1 LSGFLHKD
9 LLKKIK
15 RGITLKKSVR
25 FYSGAELV
33 AIAAI
38 DAGCR
43 YFGGYPITP
52 SSEIAE
58 HLSVM
63 LPKVGGKYMQM
74 EDEIAAMGSIIGAS
88 LTGAKVLT
96 ATSGPGFSLKQE
108 NIGYA
113 YMAEVPCVICNVM
126 RGGPSTGLPTALA
139 QSDIMQ
145 AKWGTHG
152 DHPVIA
158 LTPAYLEEIYEMTI
172 TAFNLAETYRM
183 PVMLLLDEVIA
194 HLTSAIELPD
204 KESLVIKNRRKPTVT
219 PDKYFPYDTAYGDV
233 PPMANFFEGYRF
245 HVTGLSHDKT
255 GFPTTDPEL
264 VQADQERQIR
274 KVSSKSHEIFDYES
288 YLMKDAEIAIF
299 AFGSTARAARVAID
313 NARKMGIKVGMIRFR
328 VLWPLDEAEVLKVCS
343 RSKAVIV
350 PEMNM
355 GQLSTIIE
363 KFTADRTRLVKIN
376 HVGGVPIH
384 PTDIFN
390 VIKEVN

>member
-1 LSGFLHKD
+1 M
-9 LLKKIK
+9 
-15 RGITLKKSVR
+15 KKSVR

-33 AIAAI
+33 AIAAV

-43 YFGGYPITP
+43 FFGGYPITP

-58 HLSVM
+58 TMSLM
-63 LPKVGGKYMQM
+63 LPKVGGTYIQM

-88 LTGAKVLT
+88 LAGEKVLT

-139 QSDIMQ
+139 QADIMQ

-158 LTPAYLEEIYEMTI
+158 LTPAYLEEIYELTI
-172 TAFNLAETYRM
+172 KAFNFAEIYRM
-183 PVMLLLDEVIA
+183 PIMLLLDEVIA
-194 HLTSAIELPD
+194 HLSAAIELPD
-204 KESLVIKNRRKPTVT
+204 KERLVIKNRRRPTV
-219 PDKYFPYDTAYGDV
+219 PPEKYYPYDTAYGDV

-255 GFPTTDPEL
+255 GFPTTDPEI
-264 VQADQERQIR
+264 VQADQERHLR
-274 KVSSKSHEIFDYES
+274 KVNSKKSEIVDYE
-288 YLMKDAEIAIF
+288 YYKMKDADIVIF
-299 AFGSTARAARVAID
+299 AYGSTARAARVAVD
-313 NARKMGIKVGMIRFR
+313 NARSLGINVGMMRLR
-328 VLWPLDEAEVLKVCS
+328 VIWPLPDAEILKLCS
-343 RSKAVIV
+343 KSKAIII

-355 GQLSTIIE
+355 GQLSEVIE
-363 KFTADRTRLVKIN
+363 RYAADRTKIMRIN

-384 PTDIFN
+384 PTDILN
-390 VIKEVN
+390 VIKEAL

>member
-1 LSGFLHKD
+1 M
-9 LLKKIK
+9 
-15 RGITLKKSVR
+15 KKSVR

-33 AIAAI
+33 AKAAI

-43 YFGGYPITP
+43 FFGGYPITP

-58 HLSVM
+58 FMSVM
-63 LPKVGGKYMQM
+63 MPKVGGTYIQM

-88 LTGAKVLT
+88 LAGVKSLT

-139 QSDIMQ
+139 QADIMQ

-158 LTPAYLEEIYEMTI
+158 LTPAYLQEVYELTI
-172 TAFNLAETYRM
+172 KAFNFSETYRI

-194 HLTSAIELPD
+194 HLSAAIDFPD
-204 KESLVIKNRRKPTVT
+204 KEMLVIKDRRKPTVT
-219 PDKYFPYDTAYGDV
+219 PQNYFPYDTAYGDV
-233 PPMANFFEGYRF
+233 PPMANFFEGYRY
-245 HVTGLSHDKT
+245 HVTGLSHNKT
-255 GFPTTDPEL
+255 GFPTTDPDL
-264 VQADQERQIR
+264 VQADQERHMR
-274 KVSSKSHEIFDYES
+274 KVNANVDKIIDYE
-288 YLMKDAEIAIF
+288 YYRMKDAEIIIF
-299 AFGSTARAARVAID
+299 AYGSTARGARVAVD
-313 NARKMGIKVGMIRFR
+313 AARKLGIKVGMMRFR
-328 VLWPLDEAEVLKVCS
+328 VIWPLPEAEILKLCGMA
-343 RSKAVIV
+343 KAIIV

-355 GQLSTIIE
+355 GQLSNTIE
-363 KFTADRTRLVKIN
+363 KFAADRTKIMRIN

-384 PTDIFN
+384 PSHILN
-390 VIKEVN
+390 VIKEAL

>member
-1 LSGFLHKD
+1 
-9 LLKKIK
+9 
-15 RGITLKKSVR
+15 LKKSVR

-43 YFGGYPITP
+43 FFGGYPITP

-58 HLSVM
+58 YMSVM
-63 LPKVGGKYMQM
+63 LPKVGGTYIQM

-88 LTGAKVLT
+88 LAGVKSLT

-113 YMAEVPCVICNVM
+113 YMAEVPCVVCNVM

-139 QSDIMQ
+139 QADVMQ

-158 LTPAYLEEIYEMTI
+158 LTPAYLEEIYELTI
-172 TAFNLAETYRM
+172 KAFNYSEMYRI
-183 PVMLLLDEVIA
+183 PVILLLDEVIA
-194 HLTSAIELPD
+194 HLSSAIDLPD
-204 KESLVIKNRRKPTVT
+204 KELLVIKNRRKPTV
-219 PDKYFPYDTAYGDV
+219 PPEKYFPYDTAYGDV
-233 PPMANFFEGYRF
+233 PPMASFFEGYRH

-255 GFPTTDPEL
+255 GFPTTDPDL
-264 VQADQERQIR
+264 VQADQERHLR
-274 KVSSKSHEIFDYES
+274 KVNSKMNEIVDYEY
-288 YLMKDAEIAIF
+288 YLMKDAEIIVF
-299 AFGSTARAARVAID
+299 AYGSTARAARVAVD
-313 NARKMGIKVGMIRFR
+313 NARKLGIKVGMMRFR
-328 VLWPLDEAEVLKVCS
+328 VIWPLPEDEILKLCE
-343 RSKAVIV
+343 KAKAIII

-355 GQLSTIIE
+355 GQLSEVIE
-363 KFTADRTRLVKIN
+363 RYAADRTKVKRIN

-384 PTDIFN
+384 PTDVFN
-390 VIKEVN
+390 VIKEAL

>member
-1 LSGFLHKD
+1 
-9 LLKKIK
+9 
-15 RGITLKKSVR
+15 LKKSVR

-33 AIAAI
+33 AIAAV

-63 LPKVGGKYMQM
+63 LPRVGGKYMQM
-74 EDEIAAMGSIIGAS
+74 EDEIAAMGSVIGAS
-88 LTGAKVLT
+88 LAGSKAMT

-158 LTPAYLEEIYEMTI
+158 MTPAYLEEIYDMTI
-172 TAFNLAETYRM
+172 KAFNLSETYRM

-204 KESLVIKNRRKPTVT
+204 KESLVIKNRVKPSVT
-219 PDKYFPYDTAYGDV
+219 PDKYFPYDTSFGDV

-255 GFPTTDPEL
+255 GFPTTDPQL

-274 KVSSKSHEIFDYES
+274 KVSSKTDEIFDYES
-288 YLMKDAEIAIF
+288 YLMNDAEIAIF

-313 NARKMGIKVGMIRFR
+313 NARKIGIKVGMIRFR
-328 VLWPLDEAEVLKVCS
+328 VLWPFPEAEVLKVCC

-363 KFTADRTRLVKIN
+363 NFTADRTR
-376 HVGGVPIH
+376 VPIH

-390 VIKEVN
+390 AIKEVN

>member
-1 LSGFLHKD
+1 M
-9 LLKKIK
+9 KK
-15 RGITLKKSVR
+15 TVR

-33 AIAAI
+33 GKAAI
-38 DAGCR
+38 DAGCS

-58 HLSVM
+58 YMSIHL
-63 LPKVGGKYMQM
+63 PRHGGTYMQM

-88 LTGAKVLT
+88 LAGAKVLT

-139 QSDIMQ
+139 QADIMQ

-172 TAFNLAETYRM
+172 KAFNLAETYRM

-194 HLTSAIELPD
+194 HLSAAIELPD
-204 KESLVIKNRRKPTVT
+204 KDLMVIKNRRKPLV
-219 PDKYFPYDTAYGDV
+219 PPEKYFPYDTAYGDV
-233 PPMANFFEGYRF
+233 PPMANFFEGYRY

-255 GFPTTDPEL
+255 GFPTTDPDL

-274 KVSSKSHEIFDYES
+274 KVASKAEEIYDYES
-288 YLMKDAEIAIF
+288 YLMKDAKIIIF
-299 AFGSTARAARVAID
+299 AYGSTARAARVAID
-313 NARKMGIKVGMIRFR
+313 NARKLGIQVGMMRFR
-328 VLWPLDEAEVLKVCS
+328 VLWPLPEAEILKIC
-343 RSKAVIV
+343 SKAKAIII

-355 GQLSTIIE
+355 GQLSEVIE
-363 KFTADRTRLVKIN
+363 RYAADRTKIMRIN

-384 PTDIFN
+384 PTDILN
-390 VIKEVN
+390 VIKEVV